1 MRFCAYVLVAVSSVL
16 CAAPV
21 ARAEEA
27 SAPAALPPPPPA
39 PPPVSDT
46 ETVTVK
52 LDSNREGTLLERR
65 ANRVRGWQLTLP
77 VPSYVVSEQWEPVC
91 YAPCVVKLDANS
103 MYSIGGANA
112 ATSSTFGLPR
122 GHDPL
127 VLHVHAGSSTA
138 YTIGEVTTIIGVL
151 SVIAGGAIALSTV
164 AETDVAATQN
174 FRYSGLGLIG
184 SGLVATIVGVIVWVA
199 NRSKVMTE
207 DGRAL

>member
-1 MRFCAYVLVAVSSVL
+1 MLARAYWVVALSSVLVA
-16 CAAPV
+16 APV
-21 ARAEEA
+21 VRAEETG
-27 SAPAALPPPPPA
+27 
-39 PPPVSDT
+39 T

-52 LDSNREGTLLERR
+52 LDSNRDGTLLERR
-65 ANRVRGWQLTLP
+65 ANRTRGWQLTLP
-77 VPSYVVSEQWEPVC
+77 VPSYIVTEQWEPVC

-103 MYSIGGANA
+103 LYSIGGASA

-138 YTIGEVTTIIGVL
+138 YTVGVVTTFFGIVSTL
-151 SVIAGGAIALSTV
+151 VGGSIALSTV
-164 AETDVAATQN
+164 SQSDVVSTQN

-184 SGLVATIVGVIVWVA
+184 SGVVATVVGVIVWVA
-199 NRSKVMTE
+199 NRTKVMTE